1 MSFLGDHGAIFSHV
15 VPEATK
21 ATTVGKVTAINTM
34 PAPVSK
40 SPNGRSSSGGGGRA
54 AVHHSSRAVP
64 GRRPPKGVLTGGY
77 IMNRSPEF
85 ANS

>member
-1 MSFLGDHGAIFSHV
+1 MKWGTSFLGDHGAIFSHV

-40 SPNGRSSSGGGGRA
+40 SPNGRSSSGGVAARPFTIHRA
-54 AVHHSSRAVP
+54 LFPAVV
-64 GRRPPKGVLTGGY
+64 RRKACSLAAT
-77 IMNRSPEF
+77 S
-85 ANS
+85 